1 MLDQLKDFYSNN
13 STMVII
19 AIIALVAMVGMFMFK
34 RNTVSVP
41 QTTNTFSD
49 LQLNTEDI
57 RSDSVDG
64 LCDLETGMCY
74 PQNQDDLQVHH
85 EQHMT
90 PEMQQQLMQDHQM
103 MQQQQQ
109 MSQEQ

>member
-1 MLDQLKDFYSNN
+1 MLDQLKEFYSNN

-34 RNTVSVP
+34 RNTLQQQS
-41 QTTNTFSD
+41 NTLSD
-49 LQLNTEDI
+49 LQLNYEGGKN
-57 RSDSVDG
+57 DSVEE

-74 PQNQDDLQVHH
+74 PQNPSDLQIHQ

-103 MQQQQQ
+103 MQEQQQ
-109 MSQEQ
+109 MLQEEQ